1 MERRALQVIEEF
13 LALDALPVASAR
25 LRDELFASSIGAI
38 SLLITPERECGGGI
52 SQEAMDERATLEDFI
67 AVNRAEHP

>member
-1 MERRALQVIEEF
+1 MERRALQVIEKF

-25 LRDELFASSIGAI
+25 LRDEMFVSSIGAT
-38 SLLITPERECGGGI
+38 SLIITPACECEGGI
-52 SQEAMDERATLEDFI
+52 PQEAMDERATLEHFI